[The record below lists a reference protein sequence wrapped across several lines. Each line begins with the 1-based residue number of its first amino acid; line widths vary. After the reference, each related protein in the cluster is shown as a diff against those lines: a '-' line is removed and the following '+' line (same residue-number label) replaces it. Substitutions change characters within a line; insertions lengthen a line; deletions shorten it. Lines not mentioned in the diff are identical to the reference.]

1 MGPVANCPSCWRH
14 RPFYFGWRCPPQ
26 VSLVPVVR
34 LDGAILSVLSRE
46 YGQSDSAPNGPHH
59 NQTFCMDGLAPLLEG
74 GGGSPPAD
82 VQRQAGRAGA
92 MLRSRPAPGQR
103 VTSETAPT
111 IRHFNLND
119 SRLACAFVRHE
130 WAGQRQWK
138 ERVGSSETLE
148 LPSQMRAPPHGRCAT
163 GMERSLEPTSAGGN
177 GLDC

>member
-14 RPFYFGWRCPPQ
+14 RPFYFGWRCPPE

-34 LDGAILSVLSRE
+34 LDGATLSVLSRE

-59 NQTFCMDGLAPLLEG
+59 NQTFCDGRTGSPPRRG
-74 GGGSPPAD
+74 RGSPPAD

-111 IRHFNLND
+111 IRHFNLNN

-138 ERVGSSETLE
+138 EGVGSSETLE
-148 LPSQMRAPPHGRCAT
+148 LPSQMRGPPHSRCAT
-163 GMERSLEPTSAGGN
+163 GCGGSQSPPPPGEI
-177 GLDC
+177 GLGI